1 MIEIY
6 AVGGYSGIGKNM
18 TALKYENETIILDM
32 GLDVSKLMDYEGESS
47 DLSNDKLRELE
58 VLPNDREVLK
68 KLGHTVKAIIC
79 SHAHLD
85 HLGAIPKISNN
96 YSAPIIITPFSFEV
110 LKNLEKNQKQRIK
123 NRIIKLNPGKSI
135 QLSKNLRVEFI
146 YATHST
152 LQTVMIAIHTPKG
165 AIVYSNDF
173 KFDDSPTYGQK
184 TNYEHLKKIG
194 RQGVIALIDDCTRID
209 NPGRTFSES
218 IVKEMIKDLLLNLKS
233 EKKLVVLTTF
243 ASHCIRINNIIEIS
257 KKMGRTPI
265 IMGRSMKNYL
275 QASTNARLID
285 FSKAKIASFNNEV
298 ADVFMKIRKN
308 GKDKYLLVMTGNQ
321 GEPNS
326 MLSRISK
333 DELPLRLEK
342 EDLVVF
348 CSETI
353 PTPEC
358 MKNRAEIEKNLRKKG
373 VRVYTDYHASGH
385 ASREDHRDLISML
398 KPKYFIPSHGTPEK
412 IRSGAE
418 LAKEEGYKSENI
430 KILKNGEKA
439 ELKI

>member
-18 TALKYENETIILDM
+18 TAIKYGKETIIIDM
-32 GLDVSKLMDYEGESS
+32 GLDVSKLMDYDGETAN
-47 DLSNDKLRELE
+47 LSNNKLLE
-58 VLPNDREVLK
+58 IGVLPNDREVLRT
-68 KLGHTVKAIIC
+68 LGPSVKAIIC

-85 HLGAIPKISNN
+85 HLGAIAKISNK
-96 YSAPIIITPFSFEV
+96 YSAPIILTPFSYEV
-110 LKNLEKNQKQRIK
+110 LKNIEKNQTEKIR
-123 NRIIKLNPGKSI
+123 NRIIKLNPGKSFQI
-135 QLSKNLRVEFI
+135 SKDLMVEFI

-152 LQTVMIAIHTPKG
+152 LQSVIVAIHTPKG
-165 AIVYSNDF
+165 VIVYTNDF
-173 KFDDSPTYGQK
+173 KFDDSPTYGSK
-184 TNYEHLKKIG
+184 TNYDRLKKLG
-194 RQGVIALIDDCTRID
+194 QDGVIALIDDCTRID

-265 IMGRSMKNYL
+265 ILGRSMKNYL
-275 QASTNARLID
+275 QASTNAKLID

-298 ADVFMKIRKN
+298 VDVFNRIRRN

-326 MLSRISK
+326 MLCRMAK
-333 DELPLRLEK
+333 DELPIRFEK
-342 EDLVVF
+342 GDLVVF

-358 MKNRAEIEKNLRKKG
+358 IKNRGELEKDLKRKG
-373 VRVYTDYHASGH
+373 VRIYLDYHASGH

-398 KPKYFIPSHGTPEK
+398 KPRYYIPSHGTFEK
-412 IRSGAE
+412 IKSGAD
-418 LAKEEGYKSENI
+418 LAKEQGYTSQNI
-430 KILKNGEKA
+430 KVLKNGEKV
-439 ELKI
+439 EIK